1 MLSIDLKS
9 ISKKTGIVL
18 LCRMGS
24 NRLPGKTMMKINKVS
39 VLQRVFNRC
48 KRLGNFK
55 IVVATST
62 EKVDDIIE
70 KYCVENNLNLFRGS
84 EKNVAKRF
92 LDCCKFFKFENARI
106 NCDRVLL
113 DLKILKD
120 ILLLHSREK
129 SDLTSNFRSN
139 NLIKGQGCEV
149 IRIKSLDN
157 FISKFDSF
165 DNEHVTS
172 WFYKNPKKIKLIDFQ
187 MKNYGK
193 KLNMSLD
200 TVDDLSRITNWINLL
215 KDNIHDDSIEQ
226 IIKLESG
233 SVSKR

>member
-1 MLSIDLKS
+1 MLSIDLNS
-9 ISKKTGIVL
+9 ISKNTGRVL

-92 LDCCKFFKFENARI
+92 LDCCKFFKFENAARI

-120 ILLLHSREK
+120 ILFLHSREK

-139 NLIKGQGCEV
+139 NLIKV
-149 IRIKSLDN
+149 KDVKS
-157 FISKFDSF
+157 
-165 DNEHVTS
+165 
-172 WFYKNPKKIKLIDFQ
+172 
-187 MKNYGK
+187 
-193 KLNMSLD
+193 
-200 TVDDLSRITNWINLL
+200 
-215 KDNIHDDSIEQ
+215 
-226 IIKLESG
+226 
-233 SVSKR
+233 